1 MDPDGL
7 GANGLD
13 GLALVEAAV
22 RDVAA
27 AAPLPGLAEVGG
39 EQQQQQQLKEGATKV
54 LQVQK
59 QEVDLAAL
67 EEHLLTHNMV
77 NMEQS
82 SSSSSST
89 VISTSVSSVL
99 GNLPLPDLFPRN
111 IKQEAL
117 LHLPQE
123 ELEGYASGVSGGLV
137 EDSAIWQDLDL
148 PPTLPDIS
156 DFELVSEVEHL
167 DNILHQSGSVA
178 SAATALLLKETK
190 TPPVGNGGTA
200 TAVNGTEAFHQQQ
213 HLHPQLHP
221 QLPAGS
227 LLSSVTIKEEK
238 ETEDFLL
245 CGATQVV
252 KQEKT
257 DAPSFC
263 QPPCLHQGAGAAAA
277 TLAAAAAVVPCRYN
291 SLQKP
296 FGLVE
301 SWSCSRFGESNL
313 GTSFS
318 LTR

>member
-1 MDPDGL
+1 MDPDGRSS
-7 GANGLD
+7 NGLD

-27 AAPLPGLAEVGG
+27 AAAPPPSLG
-39 EQQQQQQLKEGATKV
+39 ETEQQQLKEGVAKV

-59 QEVDLAAL
+59 QEADLAAL

-77 NMEQS
+77 DMER
-82 SSSSSST
+82 SSSST

-99 GNLPLPDLFPRN
+99 GNRPLPDLFPEN
-111 IKQEAL
+111 IKQEEPL
-117 LHLPQE
+117 CLPQE
-123 ELEGYASGVSGGLV
+123 ELEGYASSILGVSLGVSGVNGGLV
-137 EDSAIWQDLDL
+137 EDEGIWQELDL

-167 DNILHQSGSVA
+167 DNILHQGRDG
-178 SAATALLLKETK
+178 AAAAAAAADAALLLKETK
-190 TPPVGNGGTA
+190 TPPAGNGGTA
-200 TAVNGTEAFHQQQ
+200 TAVNGTGAAHQQQ
-213 HLHPQLHP
+213 HQNFHPQLHP
-221 QLPAGS
+221 QLPAAS

-238 ETEDFLL
+238 DFLL

-263 QPPCLHQGAGAAAA
+263 LHQGAGAAAA
-277 TLAAAAAVVPCRYN
+277 TPAAAAYRYN
-291 SLQKP
+291 S
-296 FGLVE
+296 LVE
-301 SWSCSRFGESNL
+301 SWSCGRFGEANL

>member
-1 MDPDGL
+1 M
-7 GANGLD
+7 
-13 GLALVEAAV
+13 ALVEAAV

-27 AAPLPGLAEVGG
+27 AAPLPCLGEAGR
-39 EQQQQQQLKEGATKV
+39 EQQQQQQLKEEAAKV

-77 NMEQS
+77 DMGR
-82 SSSSSST
+82 SSSSST

-99 GNLPLPDLFPRN
+99 GNIPLPDLFPQN
-111 IKQEAL
+111 IKQEAPL
-117 LHLPQE
+117 RLTQE
-123 ELEGYASGVSGGLV
+123 ELEVYANGVSGGVSGALV
-137 EDSAIWQDLDL
+137 EDSGIWQDLDL

-167 DNILHQSGSVA
+167 DNILHQSGDG
-178 SAATALLLKETK
+178 AAADALLLKETK
-190 TPPVGNGGTA
+190 QPPVGNGGTA
-200 TAVNGTEAFHQQQ
+200 NAVNGTGAAHKQQQ
-213 HLHPQLHP
+213 HLHP

-227 LLSSVTIKEEK
+227 LLSSVTIKEER
-238 ETEDFLL
+238 EVDDFLL

-257 DAPSFC
+257 DASSFC
-263 QPPCLHQGAGAAAA
+263 QPLCLHQGAGAAA
-277 TLAAAAAVVPCRYN
+277 TTPAAEAAVAPYRYN

-296 FGLVE
+296 FSLVE
-301 SWSCSRFGESNL
+301 SWSSSRFGESNL

>member
-1 MDPDGL
+1 MDPD
-7 GANGLD
+7 GLD

-27 AAPLPGLAEVGG
+27 AAPLPCLG
-39 EQQQQQQLKEGATKV
+39 EAGREQQQQQLKEEAAKV

-77 NMEQS
+77 DMGRS
-82 SSSSSST
+82 SSSSSTST
-89 VISTSVSSVL
+89 VISTSVSSLL
-99 GNLPLPDLFPRN
+99 GNIPLPDLFPQN
-111 IKQEAL
+111 IKQEAPL
-117 LHLPQE
+117 RLTQE
-123 ELEGYASGVSGGLV
+123 ELEGYANGVSGGVSGALV
-137 EDSAIWQDLDL
+137 EDSGIWQDLDL

-167 DNILHQSGSVA
+167 DNILHQSGDG
-178 SAATALLLKETK
+178 AAAAALLLKETK
-190 TPPVGNGGTA
+190 PPPVGNGGTA
-200 TAVNGTEAFHQQQ
+200 NTVNGTGAAHKQQQ
-213 HLHPQLHP
+213 TLHPQLHP

-227 LLSSVTIKEEK
+227 LLSSVTIKEER
-238 ETEDFLL
+238 ETDDFLL

-257 DAPSFC
+257 DASSFC
-263 QPPCLHQGAGAAAA
+263 QPLCLHQGAGAAA
-277 TLAAAAAVVPCRYN
+277 TTPAAEAAVAPYRYN

-296 FGLVE
+296 FSLVE
-301 SWSCSRFGESNL
+301 SWSSSRFGESNL